1 MISPLIRTGASV
13 LLLSGIIASAG
24 ATGPGVIGTLRAQA
38 HALFATG
45 CTGKGIATV
54 EHLHDSLQVR
64 SRGGKWLNARTKMS
78 LSARAEVRTRKRDRA
93 ALTLCD
99 GGHLYLN
106 QNSDVMLQEAHA
118 DRLKGGE
125 LDAALPTGSKH
136 LVQTAD
142 LQASPAV
149 GSRTNLDVKTN
160 RKQAAVTTIEGSTHV
175 STKHGAVT
183 VDAGS
188 QTIVPANRSPQQ
200 PVAVDTGAVTK
211 WANGFSWSVLSRPGQ
226 LHDPRHLAVDAQG
239 NVYVADTGNVRI
251 VKISPSGQQ
260 LAAWGSKGDG
270 MGQFHEPTGVAV
282 DANGN
287 IYVTDDSD
295 LALDRGQ
302 IIKLSP
308 SGQELARYQ
317 AYQAQDPD
325 LEFPVSITL
334 DGQGNMYVADPYLY
348 RAAIYKF
355 SPNGDLLGHWG
366 FVSPVGV
373 AVDSA
378 GNIYAADQDIGHSV
392 FQIIELGPDGA
403 PLAHWGGAAGTKP
416 GEFNTES
423 DVAVDRQ
430 GNIYVADELNNRV
443 QELAPSGRVL
453 AVWGG
458 ASAAGPGQFDRP
470 SGVAVD
476 AQGNVY
482 VVDGGNNRVQKYTR
496 GG

>member
-1 MISPLIRTGASV
+1 MRSPRV
-13 LLLSGIIASAG
+13 F
-24 ATGPGVIGTLRAQA
+24 RA
-38 HALFATG
+38 
-45 CTGKGIATV
+45 
-54 EHLHDSLQVR
+54 VR
-64 SRGGKWLNARTKMS
+64 RCSERSWEVRKTRRNARTKTAIS
-78 LSARAEVRTRKRDRA
+78 TQDEVRTRKRDRA

-99 GGHLYLN
+99 GGHQYLN
-106 QNSDVMLQEAHA
+106 QNSDVMLQNAHA
-118 DRLKGGE
+118 DQLKRGE
-125 LDAALPTGSKH
+125 VDAALPTGSKH
-136 LVQTAD
+136 LIETSD
-142 LQASPAV
+142 LRATPVA
-149 GSRTNLDVKTN
+149 GSRTNLDVKAK
-160 RKQAAVTTIEGSTHV
+160 RQQDAVTSIEGSTRV
-175 STKHGAVT
+175 RTKHGAVT
-183 VDAGS
+183 VEAGR
-188 QTIVPANRSPQQ
+188 QTIVPANRAPQQ
-200 PVAVDTGAVTK
+200 PVAVDTGAVTV

-226 LHDPRHLAVDAQG
+226 LHNPRHLAVDAQG

-251 VKISPSGQQ
+251 VKISPSGRQ

-270 MGQFHEPTGVAV
+270 VGQFHEPTGVAV
-282 DANGN
+282 DASGN

-295 LALDRGQ
+295 LALIRGQ

-317 AYQAQDPD
+317 AYRAQDPD
-325 LEFPVSITL
+325 LEFPASITL

-355 SPNGDLLGHWG
+355 SPNGDLLSHWG
-366 FVSPVGV
+366 LVSPVGV

-378 GNIYAADQDIGHSV
+378 GNIYAADQDIGHNV

-423 DVAVDRQ
+423 DVAVDRH
-430 GNIYVADELNNRV
+430 GNIYVADSFNNRV
-443 QELAPSGRVL
+443 QELAPGGKVL

-458 ASAAGPGQFDRP
+458 ASAAGPGEFDHP

-482 VVDGGNNRVQKYTR
+482 VVDGGNNRVQKYAR